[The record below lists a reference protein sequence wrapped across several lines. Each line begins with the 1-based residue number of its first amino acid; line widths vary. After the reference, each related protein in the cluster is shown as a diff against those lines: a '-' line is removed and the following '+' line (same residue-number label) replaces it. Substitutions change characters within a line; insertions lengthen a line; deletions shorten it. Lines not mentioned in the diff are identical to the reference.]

1 VVTPLEVK
9 IALDNALLDNGV
21 EFLTGT
27 FPAEL
32 LVDENGVPSG
42 LTMVNRSGRQAIRA
56 KVIID
61 ATPDAVL
68 ARQST
73 AAFEPFVPGLKQ
85 SRYIVVGGTLQA
97 AANGISGSQVPR
109 VLYQT
114 SYPVFEYTVTVQFDS
129 DTFRSR
135 STALNQVRSAVY
147 DSGNLMSDHS
157 EHLLYLPDHMITPAV
172 ATSEYSPADMPLGAF
187 RPQGIDNLY
196 VLSAY
201 AGITNVLARQQLQE
215 SPCNFARVGQRIG
228 VEAAATTSGMTT
240 PSNLNYRVAAT
251 ADLDRVVTEVS
262 PSFRHRDCPQ
272 LDLASHDLPV
282 LGQWDVVVVGA
293 QCTSGG
299 PAALGAARS
308 GAKTLVIE
316 YQDELGGGGTA
327 GLVSRYWYGF
337 RTGYTAE
344 IDDAV
349 NIDSEN
355 WRPVAKS
362 EWLRAELLE
371 VDAEIWFGSFACGAV
386 RQGNKVAGLFW
397 RTS

>member
-1 VVTPLEVK
+1 VKRLKNTIHCKLGASVIAALSVMSIGAAGVVETAREIPLAYDVDVVVAGGSLAGVEAACAAADHGAQVLLVESRPYVGYDLCGTQKLWLDGSSETPETPLTQALFNGKSVVTPLEVK

-21 EFLTGT
+21 EFLTGA

-97 AANGISGSQVPR
+97 AANGISGSQVPG

-114 SYPVFEYTVTVQFDS
+114 SYPVFEYTAAVQFDS

-147 DSGNLMSDHS
+147 DSGNLMSDHA

-187 RPQGIDNLY
+187 RPQGIDNLH

-228 VEAAATTSGMTT
+228 VEAAATASGMTT
-240 PSNLNYRVAAT
+240 PSNLNYRRGR
-251 ADLDRVVTEVS
+251 DR
-262 PSFRHRDCPQ
+262 
-272 LDLASHDLPV
+272 
-282 LGQWDVVVVGA
+282 
-293 QCTSGG
+293 
-299 PAALGAARS
+299 
-308 GAKTLVIE
+308 
-316 YQDELGGGGTA
+316 
-327 GLVSRYWYGF
+327 
-337 RTGYTAE
+337 
-344 IDDAV
+344 
-349 NIDSEN
+349 
-355 WRPVAKS
+355 
-362 EWLRAELLE
+362 
-371 VDAEIWFGSFACGAV
+371 
-386 RQGNKVAGLFW
+386 
-397 RTS
+397 